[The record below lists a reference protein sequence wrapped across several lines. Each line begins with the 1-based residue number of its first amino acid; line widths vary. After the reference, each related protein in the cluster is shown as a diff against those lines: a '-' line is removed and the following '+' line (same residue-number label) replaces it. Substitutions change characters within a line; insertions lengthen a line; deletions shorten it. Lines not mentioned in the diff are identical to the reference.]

1 MTLIHSV
8 RTKILVIVFAFLALA
23 GAAFALY
30 SISTTINYKRLRLQA
45 IEKTI
50 AFETE
55 KVNKTIAELERS
67 AVFFALEALLLY
79 ESPSREIVEI
89 SVMEYLRDFPTAV
102 GGGFWFE
109 PYTLNKDILRAGV
122 YAYYDKQQGKV
133 RLDDTFIMEE
143 YDYHNR
149 DWYLEISGAA
159 TRPYQVAWSKPY
171 TDDTGSFSL
180 MTTAGAGVFDQ
191 QGKLLGISTVDWEI
205 EKVVE
210 ELIAIEPTK
219 NSFVLLCVPGKDS
232 IISCTVTKSSVGAP
246 LEDLPWDINAASFEF
261 EGARYL
267 RFSRDLD
274 NGWLLSVQVPV
285 NEIFAEVES
294 RNRRFLLI
302 SLFVSVMTLWLA
314 HFLISKLINTPIKR
328 LSSDVSQFA
337 LGNLDIH
344 IDLDTKD
351 ELGMLADTFNK
362 MAADLKHE
370 IERRTRE
377 KTEKDRINTEL
388 SVATEIQASML
399 PRIFP
404 PFPDRTEFEI
414 YASMLP
420 EKAVGGDFYDFYF
433 VDRDTLVVVI
443 ADVSG
448 KGVPAALFMVI
459 AKTLIKNCSACKS
472 PRAVFES
479 VNKKLCE
486 TNDANMFVTAFMGF
500 YNIPSGK
507 LTYVNAGH
515 NPPIIKKRG
524 ASTCE
529 FLRTE
534 PRFVLAWMENAMYIE
549 KEAILEPGD
558 LLYLYT
564 DGVTEAM
571 NSARDLFSEE
581 RLLAAVNKYADCK
594 PRDLLYAIKGEID
607 IFSGDAEQADDI
619 TMLALRINDPAK
631 ITATVPQN
639 PMKELKVVARKENL
653 AEVLDFVNEELEQ
666 NNCPDNVRNELNIAV
681 EEIFLN
687 IANYAFKPAMGNVA
701 VFISAKE
708 KINIRFEDTGRPYN
722 PIEQK
727 DPDLAKAP
735 ADREVGGLGVF
746 LVKNLV
752 DAIEYSRV
760 DNKNILEITKSF

>member
-1 MTLIHSV
+1 MNSL
-8 RTKILVIVFAFLALA
+8 RTKILIIVFAFLALA
-23 GAAFALY
+23 GAAFAVY
-30 SISTTINYKRLRLQA
+30 SISTTKNYKRLQLRT

-67 AVFFALEALLLY
+67 AVFFALEALQFY
-79 ESPSREIVEI
+79 ESPSRQAVET
-89 SVMEYLRDFPTAV
+89 SVVEYLSEFTTAV
-102 GGGFWFE
+102 GGGFWFK
-109 PYTLNKDILRAGV
+109 PYALNRETLRAGV
-122 YAYYDKQQGKV
+122 YAFFDKQQGKV
-133 RLDDTFIMEE
+133 RLDDTFIMED

-149 DWYLEISGAA
+149 DWYREISGAVKDQF
-159 TRPYQVAWSKPY
+159 QVAWTKPY
-171 TDDTGSFSL
+171 VDDTGSFSL
-180 MTTAGAGVFDQ
+180 MTTAGAGIFDRE
-191 QGKLLGISTVDWEI
+191 GKLLAISTVDWEI
-205 EKVVE
+205 EKVIE

-219 NSFVLLCVPGKDS
+219 NSFVLLCVPEKDS
-232 IISCTVTKSSVGAP
+232 IISCTITKSSVGAP
-246 LEDLPWDINAASFEF
+246 LKDIPWDINAVSFEF
-261 EGARYL
+261 EGVDYV
-267 RFSRDLD
+267 RFSSDLD

-294 RNRRFLLI
+294 RNRRFLI
-302 SLFVSVMTLWLA
+302 ASIFVSIMTLYLA
-314 HFLISKLINTPIKR
+314 YLIISKLINAPIKR
-328 LSSDVSQFA
+328 LSSDVSQLA

-344 IDLDTKD
+344 IEMNTKD
-351 ELGMLADTFNK
+351 ELGMLAKTFNK
-362 MAADLKHE
+362 MAADLKHS
-370 IERRTRE
+370 IERRARE
-377 KTEKDRINTEL
+377 KTEKDRISTEL

-404 PFPDRTEFEI
+404 PFPDRTEFDI

-433 VDRDTLVVVI
+433 VDKDTLVVVI

-459 AKTLIKNCSACKS
+459 AKTLIKNCSSCKS
-472 PRAVFES
+472 PKAVFES
-479 VNKKLCE
+479 VNQKLCE
-486 TNDANMFVTAFMGF
+486 SNDTNMFVTAFMGF

-515 NPPIIKKRG
+515 NPPIIKRRDS
-524 ASTCE
+524 STCE
-529 FLRTE
+529 FIKTD
-534 PRFVLAWMENAMYIE
+534 PCFVLAWMEDAKYIE
-549 KEAILEPGD
+549 KTVYLEPGD

-571 NSARDLFSEE
+571 NPARDLYSEE
-581 RLLAAVNKYADCK
+581 RLIAALNKYADYK

-607 IFSGDAEQADDI
+607 TFSGDAEQADDI

-631 ITATVPQN
+631 TAVEY

-666 NNCPDNVRNELNIAV
+666 NNCPDNIRNEIDIVV

-687 IANYAFKPAMGNVA
+687 IANYAFTPAIGNVA
-701 VFISAKE
+701 VFISAKG
-708 KINIRFEDTGRPYN
+708 KINIRFEDTGKPYN

-727 DPDLAKAP
+727 DPDLKKAP
-735 ADREVGGLGVF
+735 ADREPGGLGVF

-760 DNKNILEITKSF
+760 DNKNILEITKAF